1 MEKSDK
7 NTILVVDD
15 NQDAAYTISMFLELK
30 GYGVH
35 TRYSGKDAL
44 EAVEAL
50 RPDIVIL
57 DLAMPVMDGYETAT
71 QLRATHGEML
81 PLIALSGYGQQEHR
95 SMSSEA
101 GFNAHMVKPVDFK
114 ELIKLIQSFLSKQ
127 LAN

>member
-30 GYGVH
+30 GYKVH

-71 QLRATHGEML
+71 KLRAIHGERL

-95 SMSSEA
+95 RMSSEA
-101 GFNAHMVKPVDFK
+101 GFNEHMVKPVDFK
-114 ELIKLIQSFLSKQ
+114 ELIKLVQSFLSKQ